1 MSDEYVSQKESEA
14 LATRAISAGNYLL
27 EAETLAIIKVSSP
40 NLAHDSEINILLT
53 TNKAMAKIKE

>member
-1 MSDEYVSQKESEA
+1 MSDQYVSQKESEA
-14 LATRAISAGNYLL
+14 LATRAISAGNYL